1 MDPKIK
7 EVFETEYAKIPEFVQ
22 SFLEKNSLKD
32 KLEKY
37 FAEQNKSVEYNSFT
51 AYINV
56 MLGDADGDDDYEAT
70 FPLKDLPLLRKWFEA
85 YSKKYPEDVNDEYF
99 WLDNVGCCDG
109 PSGRINWQVLKA
121 IIYAEKPFSC
131 DDRYEAPSRSC
142 YEFSLEYD
150 SIDLKDFDFEEEVS
164 ELESEE
170 DFNEYIKYGCDGNG
184 LFFGVMPYTLWW
196 KQHDYQD
203 DYLVPYKEQEP
214 F

>member
-1 MDPKIK
+1 MDQKIK
-7 EVFETEYAKIPEFVQ
+7 EVFETEYAKIPGFVQ

-37 FAEQNKSVEYNSFT
+37 FADQNKDVEYNSFT

-85 YSKKYPEDVNDEYF
+85 YSKKYPEDIKNDYF
-99 WLDNVGCCDG
+99 WLDNVGHCDG

-121 IIYAEKPFSC
+121 IIYAEKSFSC
-131 DDRYEAPSRSC
+131 NDRYEAPSRSC

-150 SIDLKDFDFEEEVS
+150 TVDLKDFDLEEEVS

-170 DFNEYIKYGCDGNG
+170 DFEEYTEYGCENG
-184 LFFGVMPYTLWW
+184 LFYGVMPYALWW

-203 DYLVPYKEQEP
+203 DYLLPYKEQEP